1 MSCIM
6 SRKTVLLLLLLIIW
20 IITNFLVAHF
30 CTKNIHIKQGDRIAV
45 VGNGPSVK
53 SEKCGTYIDNHDV
66 VIRFNSAPII
76 PEYTGEKTS
85 IHVITAGS
93 DKSFIKGA
101 QKVMIMNSSLFKY
114 FRPQFCEDCS
124 IIGTSGDRPTSGLV
138 ILRYLTREF
147 PQNEINIIGFDGF
160 DKTKETFSQSHYFSS
175 KDSNRTW
182 LDKIL
187 TDIGHNYHENESELF
202 NKLILENSNIKKL
215 KNEFQ
220 KSMNFDAK
228 F

>member
-114 FRPQFCEDCS
+114 FRPQFH
-124 IIGTSGDRPTSGLV
+124 I
-138 ILRYLTREF
+138 
-147 PQNEINIIGFDGF
+147 
-160 DKTKETFSQSHYFSS
+160 
-175 KDSNRTW
+175 
-182 LDKIL
+182 
-187 TDIGHNYHENESELF
+187 
-202 NKLILENSNIKKL
+202 L
-215 KNEFQ
+215 KNLKLLAFKLNQNQIMKLLYMKYSAFQ
-220 KSMNFDAK
+220 MKLLMKVQNLLHYLSIVED
-228 F
+228 